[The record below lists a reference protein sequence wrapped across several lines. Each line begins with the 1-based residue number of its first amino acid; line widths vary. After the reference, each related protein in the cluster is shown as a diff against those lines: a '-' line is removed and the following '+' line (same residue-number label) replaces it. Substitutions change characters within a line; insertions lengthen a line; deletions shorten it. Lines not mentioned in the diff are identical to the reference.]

1 MFQGCEYT
9 QEERIVSGKTKWQND
24 FLLLSNDTEEYKL
37 QSTLT
42 GAPISGIT
50 TQELKETLSW

>member
-24 FLLLSNDTEEYKL
+24 FLFLSNDVEEYKL
-37 QSTLT
+37 QSMLT
-42 GAPISGIT
+42 GVPISGIT
-50 TQELKETLSW
+50 TQELK